1 MNRRMV
7 ATRKLV
13 MSAVFIALGLV
24 LPFITMQIP
33 RFGNML
39 LPMHIPVLLCG
50 FLCGAPYGLL
60 VGAIV
65 PVFRSLIFGMP
76 MMMPMAVGMAFEL
89 AAYGFLSGLLYD
101 FFADKRWGSYI
112 SLLGAMLGGRIV
124 WGVVS
129 VMLYSMLGNTF
140 TWQLFMAGAIFNAIP
155 GIIIQLVLIPV
166 LVNALAG
173 VRTTALAGEV

>member
-1 MNRRMV
+1 
-7 ATRKLV
+7 

-33 RFGNML
+33 KFGNML

-65 PVFRSLIFGMP
+65 PIFRSLIFGMP
-76 MMMPMAVGMAFEL
+76 VMMPMAVGMAFEL
-89 AAYGFLSGLLYD
+89 AAYGFLSGLLYG
-101 FFADKRWGSYI
+101 FLADRRGGTYI
-112 SLLGAMLGGRIV
+112 ALVGAMLGGRVV
-124 WGVVS
+124 WGIVS
-129 VMLYSMLGNTF
+129 VGLYSALGNTF
-140 TWQLFMAGAIFNAIP
+140 TWQLFLAGAVINAIP

-166 LVNALAG
+166 LVNVFAG
-173 VRTTALAGEV
+173 AGITSLAGEG